1 MRTGVLLDTG
11 PLVAYLWSADRYHEW
26 AVEQFASLDLPFIT
40 CEPVITEACFVTAR
54 NRVSPTYVLE
64 TVTRGVV
71 QIGLQIEH
79 ELAAIRALMERYA
92 NVPMSLADACLVR
105 LAEITGLPICT
116 LDSDFAIY
124 RASGRRALTLITP
137 DPRSFHEA

>member
-1 MRTGVLLDTG
+1 LLDTG
-11 PLVAYLWSADRYHEW
+11 PLVAYLYTRDAYHEW
-26 AVEQFASLDLPFIT
+26 ATDTFATLDPPAVT
-40 CEPVITEACFVTAR
+40 CEPVITEACFLIERNGQPAARVLDHVAHNEIRIGLRLDREMAAVTA
-54 NRVSPTYVLE
+54 
-64 TVTRGVV
+64 
-71 QIGLQIEH
+71 
-79 ELAAIRALMERYA
+79 LMRRYA

>member
-1 MRTGVLLDTG
+1 MTTGVLLDTG
-11 PLVAYLWSADRYHEW
+11 PLVAYLWSGDRYHEW
-26 AVEQFASLDLPFIT
+26 AVEHFASLDLPFIT

-92 NVPMSLADACLVR
+92 NVPMSLAGACLAR
-105 LAEITGLPICT
+105 LAEITRLPICT
-116 LDSDFAIY
+116 L
-124 RASGRRALTLITP
+124 GRHF
-137 DPRSFHEA
+137 S

>member
-1 MRTGVLLDTG
+1 MDTT
-11 PLVAYLWSADRYHEW
+11 
-26 AVEQFASLDLPFIT
+26 FIV
-40 CEPVITEACFVTAR
+40 CEPLLTEACFLVERRGTPPAR
-54 NRVSPTYVLE
+54 VLD
-64 TVTRGVV
+64 RVV
-71 QIGLQIEH
+71 QGVMRIGLRLDE
-79 ELAAIRALMERYA
+79 EMTVVRALMECYA

-137 DPRSFHEA
+137 ERRSLHEA

>member
-1 MRTGVLLDTG
+1 MNGR
-11 PLVAYLWSADRYHEW
+11 SNISRR
-26 AVEQFASLDLPFIT
+26 T

-54 NRVSPTYVLE
+54 NRVSPTHVLE

>member
-11 PLVAYLWSADRYHEW
+11 PLVAYLWSADRHHEW
-26 AVEQFASLDLPFIT
+26 AVGQFASLDLPFIT

-54 NRVSPTYVLE
+54 NRVSPTHVLE

-71 QIGLQIEH
+71 EIGLQIEH
-79 ELAAIRALMERYA
+79 ELAAIRALVERYA

>member
-26 AVEQFASLDLPFIT
+26 AVGQFASFDLPFIT

-54 NRVSPTYVLE
+54 NRVSPTHVLE

-79 ELAAIRALMERYA
+79 ELAAIRTLMERYA

-137 DPRSFHEA
+137 DPRSFHEG